1 MKQPDTAALRERL
14 ANYTPEDELEQDKQ
28 ELEGLLQE
36 VNYQLIELRN
46 LLKEV
51 NALKEE
57 LHGIHGSLKHTVQ
70 RERTAFNALVAA
82 KDSADNI
89 VNGINRAIVKAEQH
103 TVIRAEIGTDEMEK
117 CINAQ
122 SNTSRP
128 KKNCWRSTALKWPNT
143 SKAMKEFGSLHI
155 GLLFCNYTVHFLL
168 SCRHMGLVKMKEL
181 QNMVIY
187 GKHRNCHCSC
197 YKLEHIEL
205 PLIHFQILPS

>member
-70 RERTAFNALVAA
+70 RERTAFTPSSVQ
-82 KDSADNI
+82 KSAPMKW
-89 VNGINRAIVKAEQH
+89 R
-103 TVIRAEIGTDEMEK
+103 K

-155 GLLFCNYTVHFLL
+155 GLLFL
-168 SCRHMGLVKMKEL
+168 
-181 QNMVIY
+181 
-187 GKHRNCHCSC
+187 
-197 YKLEHIEL
+197 
-205 PLIHFQILPS
+205 